1 MEIGFLHCL
10 ATSNFR
16 GRWIEFMDICM
27 EYIVHTPFV
36 LTSER
41 NNKLLNDM
49 HVHPFL
55 SLHLSTV
62 TERESARVY

>member
-1 MEIGFLHCL
+1 
-10 ATSNFR
+10 
-16 GRWIEFMDICM
+16 MDICM